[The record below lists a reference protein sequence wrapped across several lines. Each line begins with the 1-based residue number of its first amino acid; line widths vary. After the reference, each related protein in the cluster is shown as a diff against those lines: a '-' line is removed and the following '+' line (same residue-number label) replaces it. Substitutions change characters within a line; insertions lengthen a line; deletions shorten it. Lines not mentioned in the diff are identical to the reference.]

1 LNPERH
7 QVAIE
12 NLPDLIEDN
21 VARYGIAPRKV
32 WGWAL
37 EAIEKDVLRPVFPAG
52 QSLDTKFSHGGMGPL
67 TLRNII
73 SARRKIDHYD
83 PATENWAKNLSFDT
97 DAFKSWLK
105 KALSAHR
112 IVGRKK
118 TKRER
123 ISAFIAESY
132 PDDIPADKTV
142 VLDIKA
148 KLGDSVSE
156 RTVRRARGRA

>member
-7 QVAIE
+7 QVPIE

-83 PATENWAKNLSFDT
+83 PATENWAKTSRLIRMRS
-97 DAFKSWLK
+97 KVGLK
-105 KALSAHR
+105 RPYRL
-112 IVGRKK
+112 
-118 TKRER
+118 
-123 ISAFIAESY
+123 IASS
-132 PDDIPADKTV
+132 
-142 VLDIKA
+142 
-148 KLGDSVSE
+148 GE
-156 RTVRRARGRA
+156 RTQNGKGSQPSSPRVIPTIFRLTKL